1 MESVKRYKISKD
13 QLERVVENF
22 VMESANIASK
32 KAPVKNLIP
41 TQGAEAKK
49 HVKNKMSGKMVEK
62 GEGVPAAGAM
72 KKKLPQASDAKKFV
86 SKSKASHS
94 TKAKVVKESDL
105 FKGVLTEDI
114 MSNLDTVC
122 EGLGIATG
130 TVSVGGD
137 SVSKCFMA
145 LMAIA
150 TGGGIGLGILK
161 TFGKD
166 ALEGVKNFFSKKK
179 DKTDNMTDFMDYSS
193 LTKDEIKTK
202 LQSTIKANPELQKQ
216 LQIAKKYGK

>member
-41 TQGAEAKK
+41 AQGAEAKK

-86 SKSKASHS
+86 SKSKATHS
-94 TKAKVVKESDL
+94 TNAKVV
-105 FKGVLTEDI
+105 
-114 MSNLDTVC
+114 
-122 EGLGIATG
+122 
-130 TVSVGGD
+130 
-137 SVSKCFMA
+137 
-145 LMAIA
+145 
-150 TGGGIGLGILK
+150 
-161 TFGKD
+161 
-166 ALEGVKNFFSKKK
+166 
-179 DKTDNMTDFMDYSS
+179 
-193 LTKDEIKTK
+193 
-202 LQSTIKANPELQKQ
+202 
-216 LQIAKKYGK
+216 